1 LTAITPFAQ
10 LDQIFLLHIE
20 QLPANLL
27 GFLLGRKRDY
37 DEIRHL
43 SHLRTASEFNVKL
56 INVRLNP
63 DRRCMEYW
71 ASPSARP
78 IPTPEPKPSRNPK
91 PSQDP
96 SPTSQ
101 LANPS
106 PGRANRGRA
115 TLRRASRRRA
125 NLRRAL
131 RIPEV
136 RRSDENG

>member
-10 LDQIFLLHIE
+10 LDQIFLSHIE
-20 QLPANLL
+20 QLPAN
-27 GFLLGRKRDY
+27 LLGRKRDY

-78 IPTPEPKPSRNPK
+78 IPTPEPKPS
-91 PSQDP
+91 QDP